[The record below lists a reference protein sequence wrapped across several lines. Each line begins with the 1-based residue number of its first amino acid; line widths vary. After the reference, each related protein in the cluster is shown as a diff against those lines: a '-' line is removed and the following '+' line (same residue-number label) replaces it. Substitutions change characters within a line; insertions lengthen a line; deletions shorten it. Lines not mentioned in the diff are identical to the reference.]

1 MTALKYSGI
10 LDETFEGTKIEIF
23 GSVKD
28 KLPAWFAKQYWM
40 KNINTVKTDFIK
52 YTFQNYFSLHNVGN
66 FEIEIS
72 VSELAALELLYLVPK
87 FHYLEEA
94 DEIFTSLSNLNAEV
108 LQSILERCDSV
119 KVKRMFL
126 FLAEKHNHNWLEELN
141 TERIYLGMG
150 KRVIVKGG
158 VFNNKYNITIP
169 KGLNLG

>member
-1 MTALKYSGI
+1 MCHS
-10 LDETFEGTKIEIF
+10 
-23 GSVKD
+23 
-28 KLPAWFAKQYWM
+28 
-40 KNINTVKTDFIK
+40 NTVKTDFIK

-94 DEIFTSLSNLNAEV
+94 DEIFTLLSNLNAEV